1 MAAGEVLLF
10 SYGTLQLESV
20 QRSQF
25 GRLLDGADDVL
36 HGYAV
41 VDITIRDSAVL
52 AASGIATHRA
62 LVADAGAPPLPG
74 KVFRITAEELAAAD
88 IYESE
93 NYRRVEAA
101 LASGARAWVY
111 VKA

>member
-1 MAAGEVLLF
+1 VPADQLLF

-25 GRLLDGADDVL
+25 GRLLEGSDDML
-36 HGYAV
+36 TGYAMVEIRIADPAV
-41 VDITIRDSAVL
+41 VE
-52 AASGIATHRA
+52 ASGIETHLA
-62 LVADAGAPPLPG
+62 LVPDAGAPPIAG
-74 KVFRITAEELAAAD
+74 KVFRLSQAELAAAD

-93 NYRRVEAA
+93 NYRREQAV
-101 LASGARAWVY
+101 LASGVSAWVY

>member
-1 MAAGEVLLF
+1 MTADQLLF

-25 GRLLDGADDVL
+25 GRLLDGTDDML
-36 HGYAV
+36 AGYAV
-41 VDITIRDSAVL
+41 IDIQIRDPAVL
-52 AASGIATHRA
+52 DASGVEVHRA
-62 LVADAGAPPLPG
+62 LIPDPAAPPLAG
-74 KVFRITAEELAAAD
+74 KLFRLTAAELSAAD

-93 NYRRVEAA
+93 NYRREQAV